1 MAVRP
6 AIYLAYAWGYE
17 LTIYTANRWPELT
30 VYTAKILC
38 LYTLNR
44 AGPDQ
49 LYIR

>member
-6 AIYLAYAWGYE
+6 AIYLAYAWGY
-17 LTIYTANRWPELT
+17 ELT

-44 AGPDQ
+44 AG
-49 LYIR
+49 LVSVINGRRSSSK